1 MSTVYGSTEKL
12 YPPLPSAPQHDDES
26 HIYRLKKIEEIEAF
40 LQNEILERERLYKKF
55 KRYSTSVR
63 IVDHTLITTTVIT
76 GGGGLAALCTGIGV
90 PVSIALASVSLILSL
105 TTAIT
110 RKTSKLYDTKAKKHD
125 KIAVIA
131 QTKLDSVHDTVSK
144 AINDGHISPE
154 EFQRVIHE
162 KQRYLLLKQGIR
174 AKTKRVTDTLND
186 EQRRAIRDQGRRE
199 GKQDF
204 LRQIANTSNTPDVNV
219 I

>member
-1 MSTVYGSTEKL
+1 MSTVYGNTEKL
-12 YPPLPSAPQHDDES
+12 YPSLASAPQDDDES
-26 HIYRLKKIEEIEAF
+26 HIYRLKKIGEIEAF
-40 LQNEILERERLYKKF
+40 IQNEILERERLYKKF

-63 IVDHTLITTTVIT
+63 IVDHTLITATVIT

-105 TTAIT
+105 TSAIT

-125 KIAVIA
+125 KIAVLA
-131 QTKLDSVHDTVSK
+131 QAKLDSVHDTVSK

-174 AKTKRVTDTLND
+174 AKTKRVTDTIND
-186 EQRRAIRDQGRRE
+186 EQRRAILDQGRRE

-204 LRQIANTSNTPDVNV
+204 LRQIANTSNTPGVNV

>member
-12 YPPLPSAPQHDDES
+12 YPSLPSAPQPDES
-26 HIYRLKKIEEIEAF
+26 HIYRLKKIEEVEVF
-40 LQNEILERERLYKKF
+40 LRAEISQRERLYKKF
-55 KRYSTSVR
+55 KRHATTTQ
-63 IVDHTLITTTVIT
+63 ILDHTLITATVIT
-76 GGGGLAALCTGIGV
+76 GSGSIVTLCTGVGL
-90 PVSIALASVSLILSL
+90 PASIALASVSLILSL

-125 KIAVIA
+125 KITVLA

-174 AKTKRVTDTLND
+174 AKTKRVTDTIND
-186 EQRRAIRDQGRRE
+186 EQRRAILDQGRRE

>member
-12 YPPLPSAPQHDDES
+12 YPALPSAPQSDDES
-26 HIYRLKKIEEIEAF
+26 HIYRLKKIEEVEVF
-40 LQNEILERERLYKKF
+40 LRAEISEREKLYKKF
-55 KRYSTSVR
+55 KRHATTTQ
-63 IVDHTLITTTVIT
+63 ILDHTLITATVIT
-76 GGGGLAALCTGIGV
+76 GSGSIVTLCTGVGL
-90 PVSIALASVSLILSL
+90 PASIALASVSLILSL
-105 TTAIT
+105 TTVIT

-125 KIAVIA
+125 KITVLA

-174 AKTKRVTDTLND
+174 AKTKRVTDTINA
-186 EQRRAIRDQGRRE
+186 EQRRAILDQGRKE
-199 GKQDF
+199 GKEDF

>member
-12 YPPLPSAPQHDDES
+12 YPSLPSASQHDDES

-63 IVDHTLITTTVIT
+63 IIDHTIITVTVIT

-174 AKTKRVTDTLND
+174 AKTKRVTDTIND
-186 EQRRAIRDQGRRE
+186 KQRRAILDRE

>member
-12 YPPLPSAPQHDDES
+12 YPSLPSAPQHDDES

-63 IVDHTLITTTVIT
+63 IVDHTLITATVIT
-76 GGGGLAALCTGIGV
+76 SGGGLAALCTGIGV

-125 KIAVIA
+125 KITVIA

-174 AKTKRVTDTLND
+174 AKTKRVTDTIND
-186 EQRRAIRDQGRRE
+186 EQRRAILDQGRRE
-199 GKQDF
+199 GKQYF

>member
-1 MSTVYGSTEKL
+1 MRVTFI
-12 YPPLPSAPQHDDES
+12 D
-26 HIYRLKKIEEIEAF
+26 LKKIEEVEVF
-40 LQNEILERERLYKKF
+40 LRAEISERERLYKKF
-55 KRYSTSVR
+55 KRHATR
-63 IVDHTLITTTVIT
+63 TQILDHTLITATVIT
-76 GGGGLAALCTGIGV
+76 GSGSIVTLCTGVGL
-90 PVSIALASVSLILSL
+90 PASIALASVSLILSL

-110 RKTSKLYDTKAKKHD
+110 RKTSKLYDTKAKKDD
-125 KIAVIA
+125 KIAVLA

-174 AKTKRVTDTLND
+174 AKKKRVTDTIND
-186 EQRRAIRDQGRRE
+186 EQRRAILDQGRKE

>member
-1 MSTVYGSTEKL
+1 MTTVYGNTEKL
-12 YPPLPSAPQHDDES
+12 YPSLPSAPQHDDES

-40 LQNEILERERLYKKF
+40 LQNEIFERERLYKKF

-63 IVDHTLITTTVIT
+63 IVDHTIITVTVLT

-174 AKTKRVTDTLND
+174 AKTKRVTDTIND
-186 EQRRAIRDQGRRE
+186 EQRRAILLQGRRE

-204 LRQIANTSNTPDVNV
+204 LRQIANTSNTPDVNA